1 MTDSDPLLW
10 MKGITKVF
18 PGVRALFNVDFK
30 LESGEVRALVGE
42 NGAGKST
49 LIKIL
54 SGVYQP
60 TEGEIYLCGE
70 KTVIDHPSD
79 AKRLG
84 IAPVHQEVNLE
95 PYLSV
100 AENIFLERQPVN
112 KFGLIDYKKMNADAS
127 YWLDQMGVSIN
138 PKMPLGMVSI
148 AEKQM
153 VAIAQAISLNA
164 KIIIFDEPT
173 SSLTQKETEHLFKVI
188 QKLREKEIGIIY
200 ISHRLEEIF
209 RICTSLTVMRDGQ
222 VTGNE
227 KIENVTTDY
236 IIRMMVG
243 RELKD
248 MFRRKN
254 DYTGAPLL
262 VIKGLKVKGI
272 LNDIN
277 IVLHKGEILGLSG
290 LVGSGRTELARAIF
304 GDLPYQKGEIYLD
317 GTLIESRQ
325 PSDSIK
331 NGIALIPEDRK
342 EIGLVLKQSVMK
354 NISVT
359 VLKKFQKFG
368 FIMEK
373 EERKLASSY
382 INRLAIKTPSPDQE
396 AQFLSGGN
404 QQRIVIAK
412 WLATNPK
419 VLIIDEPT
427 RGIDV
432 GAKSEIHE
440 LLDKLASEGMAILM
454 ISSELPEIITM
465 SDRVA
470 VMYQGRICVT
480 LDRQHI
486 SEENIV
492 SYATGQG
499 SKQPEKD
506 VAIC

>member
-1 MTDSDPLLW
+1 MTESDPLLW

-18 PGVRALFNVDFK
+18 PGVRALYNVDFK

-54 SGVYQP
+54 SGIYQP
-60 TEGEIYLCGE
+60 TEGEIFLCGE
-70 KTVIDHPSD
+70 KTVINHPSD

-100 AENIFLERQPVN
+100 AENIFLERQPLN

-127 YWLDQMGVSIN
+127 YWLDQMGIYIN

-173 SSLTQKETEHLFKVI
+173 SSLTQKETEHLFTVI
-188 QKLREKEIGIIY
+188 KKLREKEIGIIY

-227 KIENVTTDY
+227 KIENVTTDD

-262 VIKGLKVKGI
+262 EIKGLKVKGI

-304 GDLPYQKGEIYLD
+304 GDLPYQEGEIYLE
-317 GTLIESRQ
+317 GKLIEPKQ

-331 NGIALIPEDRK
+331 NGIALVPEDRK
-342 EIGLVLKQSVMK
+342 EIGLVLKQSVLK

-368 FIMEK
+368 FIAEK
-373 EERKLASSY
+373 GERELASSY
-382 INRLAIKTPSPDQE
+382 IQRLAIKTPSPDQE

-440 LLDKLASEGMAILM
+440 LLDNLAAEGMAILM

-470 VMYQGRICVT
+470 VMYQGRICAT
-480 LDRQHI
+480 LDRQDI

-492 SYATGQG
+492 FCATGQV
-499 SKQPEKD
+499 SKHPEKD
-506 VAIC
+506 VIIC